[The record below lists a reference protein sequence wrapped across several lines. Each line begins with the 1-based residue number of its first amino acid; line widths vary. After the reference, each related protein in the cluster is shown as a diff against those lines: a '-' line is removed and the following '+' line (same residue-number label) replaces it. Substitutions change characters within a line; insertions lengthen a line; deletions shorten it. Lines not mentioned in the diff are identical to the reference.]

1 MSAVTP
7 GDESLSPPAL
17 EELKTLHSAAVYK
30 QGALAAHLTRNSH
43 GGVDFAYTP
52 EWVASGRAPVATT
65 LPVTAERVVTAAG
78 ALPPFFSGL
87 LPEGRRLGTLRRA
100 TKTSPD
106 DELTLLLAVGADTVG
121 DVRVVADGW
130 RDAPV
135 EPHLSVGDF
144 AQVRFADIRAELA
157 AEVDRV
163 GLPGVQDKVSA
174 RMINLPATA
183 AGANVL
189 LKLNP
194 PEFKYL
200 VDNEAFFLGAARLA
214 GIRTVDARVVHDAV
228 GEAGLVVT
236 RFDRAAHTQTGTSPG
251 TPTGARA
258 VEDGCQVLGRYP
270 SAKYA
275 VTTEEV
281 LGKLASLCEAP
292 VPAAAEYL
300 AQIVFAYLTG
310 NGDAHAKNLAIIQ
323 DRTGRWQPTPA
334 YDLPSSQPYGD
345 STLALSLDGRR
356 DGNISGAHFVAL
368 AEHLGVR
375 ARAAR
380 AIIGR
385 VASSADAWI
394 GGLDELPFDGG
405 TVHKLAR
412 VIRHRQELLR
422 QG

>member
-1 MSAVTP
+1 MSAVSA
-7 GDESLSPPAL
+7 GDESPRPPAL
-17 EELKTLHSAAVYK
+17 EDLKTLTRAEVFK
-30 QGALAAHLTRNSH
+30 QGTLAGHLIRNSH
-43 GGVDFAYTP
+43 GGVDFVYTQ
-52 EWVASGRAPVATT
+52 EWVDSGQAPVATT
-65 LPVTAERVVTAAG
+65 LPVTAEPVVTAAG

-87 LPEGRRLGTLRRA
+87 LPEGRRLSALRRA

-130 RDAPV
+130 QDTPV

-144 AQVRFADIRAELA
+144 SAVRFADIRQELT

-194 PEFKYL
+194 PEFKHL
-200 VDNEAFFLGAARLA
+200 IDNEAFFLNAARLA

-228 GEAGLVVT
+228 GEPGLVVT
-236 RFDRAAHTQTGTSPG
+236 RFDRAPG

-281 LGKLASLCEAP
+281 LGRLAALCEAP
-292 VPAAAEYL
+292 VPAAAELL
-300 AQIVFAYLTG
+300 AQVAFAYLTG
-310 NGDAHAKNLAIIQ
+310 NGDAHAKNFSIIQ
-323 DRTGRWQPTPA
+323 DQTGRWQPTPA

-345 STLALSLDGRR
+345 STLALSLNGRR

-375 ARAAR
+375 SRAAR

-385 VASSADAWI
+385 VADSADTWI
-394 GGLDELPFDGG
+394 DGLDALPFDGG
-405 TVHKLAR
+405 ILHKLAR

-422 QG
+422 QS

>member
-1 MSAVTP
+1 MSAAP
-7 GDESLSPPAL
+7 AGNEPPRPPAL
-17 EELKTLHSAAVYK
+17 EELKTLHNAEVFT
-30 QGALAAHLTRNSH
+30 QDALAGHLTRNSH
-43 GGVDFAYTP
+43 GGVDFAYTQ
-52 EWVASGRAPVATT
+52 EWVDSGRAPVATT
-65 LPVTAERVVTAAG
+65 LPVTAEPVVTAAG

-87 LPEGRRLGTLRRA
+87 LPEGRRLSALRRA

-106 DELTLLLAVGADTVG
+106 DELTLLLAVGSDTVG
-121 DVRVVADGW
+121 DVRVVAEGW
-130 RDAPV
+130 QDTPA
-135 EPHLSVGDF
+135 EPRLSIGDF
-144 AQVRFADIRAELA
+144 SEVRFAEIRQELTT
-157 AEVDRV
+157 EVDRV

-194 PEFKYL
+194 PEFRHL
-200 VDNEAFFLGAARLA
+200 IDNEAFFLNAARSA

-228 GEAGLVVT
+228 GEPGLVVT
-236 RFDRAAHTQTGTSPG
+236 RFDRTAG
-251 TPTGARA
+251 TPAGARA

-270 SAKYA
+270 AAKYA

-292 VPAAAEYL
+292 VPAAAEFL

-310 NGDAHAKNLAIIQ
+310 NGDAHAKNFSIIQ
-323 DRTGRWQPTPA
+323 DQTGRWQPSPA

-345 STLALSLDGRR
+345 STMALSINGRR

-368 AEHLGVR
+368 AERVGVR
-375 ARAAR
+375 DRAAR
-380 AIIGR
+380 TIIGR
-385 VASSADAWI
+385 VADSADTWI
-394 GGLDELPFDGG
+394 GGLDALPFDAGI
-405 TVHKLAR
+405 VRKLAR

>member
-1 MSAVTP
+1 MSAVSA
-7 GDESLSPPAL
+7 GDESPRPPAL
-17 EELKTLHSAAVYK
+17 EDLKTLHSAEVFK
-30 QGALAAHLTRNSH
+30 QGALAGHLIRNSH
-43 GGVDFAYTP
+43 GGVDFAYTQ

-65 LPVTAERVVTAAG
+65 LPVTAEPVVTAAG

-87 LPEGRRLGTLRRA
+87 LPEGRRLSTLRRA

-121 DVRVVADGW
+121 DVRVVAEGW
-130 RDAPV
+130 QDTPV

-144 AQVRFADIRAELA
+144 SAVRFADIRQQLTT
-157 AEVDRV
+157 EVDRV
-163 GLPGVQDKVSA
+163 ALPGVQDKVSA
-174 RMINLPATA
+174 RMIDLPAMA
-183 AGANVL
+183 AGASVL

-194 PEFKYL
+194 PEFKHL
-200 VDNEAFFLGAARLA
+200 IDNEAFFLKAARLA

-228 GEAGLVVT
+228 GEPGLVIT
-236 RFDRAAHTQTGTSPG
+236 RFDRAAHIPTGTTPG
-251 TPTGARA
+251 TSTGARA

-281 LGKLASLCEAP
+281 LGKLALLCEAP

-310 NGDAHAKNLAIIQ
+310 NGDAHAKNFSIIQ
-323 DRTGRWQPTPA
+323 DRTGRWQPAPA

-345 STLALSLDGRR
+345 STLALSIGGRR
-356 DGNISGAHFVAL
+356 DGNISGAQFVAL
-368 AEHLGVR
+368 AERLGVR
-375 ARAAR
+375 DRAAR

-385 VASSADAWI
+385 VADSADTWI
-394 GGLDELPFDGG
+394 AELDVLPFDGG
-405 TVHKLAR
+405 ILHKLAR

-422 QG
+422 QA

>member
-1 MSAVTP
+1 MSAAFA
-7 GDESLSPPAL
+7 GDEAPRPPAL
-17 EELKTLHSAAVYK
+17 EDLKTLHGAEVFK
-30 QGALAAHLTRNSH
+30 QGSLAGHLTRNSH
-43 GGVDFAYTP
+43 GGVDFAYTQ

-65 LPVTAERVVTAAG
+65 LPVTAEPVVTAAG

-87 LPEGRRLGTLRRA
+87 LPEGRRLTTLRRA

-121 DVRVVADGW
+121 DVRVIANGW
-130 RDAPV
+130 RDTPV

-144 AQVRFADIRAELA
+144 STVRFADIRQELTTA
-157 AEVDRV
+157 VDRS
-163 GLPGVQDKVSA
+163 GLAGVQDKVSA

-194 PEFKYL
+194 PELKHL

-228 GEAGLVVT
+228 GEPGLVVT
-236 RFDRAAHTQTGTSPG
+236 RFDRAAHTPTGLTLG
-251 TPTGARA
+251 TPSGARA
-258 VEDGCQVLGRYP
+258 VEDGCQVLAVYP

-292 VPAAAEYL
+292 VPAAAEFL
-300 AQIVFAYLTG
+300 AQIAFAYLTG
-310 NGDAHAKNLAIIQ
+310 NGDAHAKNFSIIQ
-323 DRTGRWQPTPA
+323 DQTGRWQPTPA

-345 STLALSLDGRR
+345 STLALSLNGRR

-375 ARAAR
+375 ARASR

-385 VASSADAWI
+385 VADSADAWI
-394 GGLDELPFDGG
+394 DGLDALPFDGG
-405 TVHKLAR
+405 VVRKLAR

>member
-1 MSAVTP
+1 MSAVSA
-7 GDESLSPPAL
+7 GDESPRPPAL
-17 EELKTLHSAAVYK
+17 EDLKTLHSAGVFK
-30 QGALAAHLTRNSH
+30 QGALAGHLIRNSH
-43 GGVDFAYTP
+43 GGVDFAYTQ
-52 EWVASGRAPVATT
+52 EWVDLGRAPVATT
-65 LPVTAERVVTAAG
+65 LPVTAEPVVTAAG

-87 LPEGRRLGTLRRA
+87 LPEGRRLSVLRRA

-130 RDAPV
+130 QDTPV

-144 AQVRFADIRAELA
+144 STVRFTDIRQELA
-157 AEVDRV
+157 TEVDRV

-194 PEFKYL
+194 PEFKHL
-200 VDNEAFFLGAARLA
+200 IDNEAFFLNAARLA

-228 GEAGLVVT
+228 GEPGLVVT
-236 RFDRAAHTQTGTSPG
+236 RFDRTAGTPLG
-251 TPTGARA
+251 TPTSARA

-292 VPAAAEYL
+292 VPAAAEFL
-300 AQIVFAYLTG
+300 AQIAFAYLTG
-310 NGDAHAKNLAIIQ
+310 NGDAHAKNFSIIQ
-323 DRTGRWQPTPA
+323 DQTGRWQPTPA

-345 STLALSLDGRR
+345 STLALSLHGRR

-385 VASSADAWI
+385 VADSADAWI
-394 GGLDELPFDGG
+394 GELDVLPFDGG
-405 TVHKLAR
+405 VVRKPAR

-422 QG
+422 QA

>member
-1 MSAVTP
+1 MSAVSA
-7 GDESLSPPAL
+7 GDESPRPPAL
-17 EELKTLHSAAVYK
+17 EDLKTLHSAEVFK
-30 QGALAAHLTRNSH
+30 QGALAGHLIRNSH
-43 GGVDFAYTP
+43 GGVDFAYTQ

-65 LPVTAERVVTAAG
+65 LPVTAEPVVTAAG

-87 LPEGRRLGTLRRA
+87 LPEGRRLSTLRRA

-121 DVRVVADGW
+121 DVRVVAEGW
-130 RDAPV
+130 QDTPV
-135 EPHLSVGDF
+135 EPRLSVGDF
-144 AQVRFADIRAELA
+144 SAVRFADIRQELTT
-157 AEVDRV
+157 EVDRV

-194 PEFKYL
+194 PEFKHL
-200 VDNEAFFLGAARLA
+200 IDNEAFFLNAARLA

-228 GEAGLVVT
+228 GEPGLVVT
-236 RFDRAAHTQTGTSPG
+236 RFDRTPG
-251 TPTGARA
+251 APTGARA

-310 NGDAHAKNLAIIQ
+310 NGDAHAKNFSIIQ
-323 DRTGRWQPTPA
+323 DQTGRWQSTPA

-345 STLALSLDGRR
+345 STLALSVNGRR

-375 ARAAR
+375 DRAAR

-385 VASSADAWI
+385 VADSADTWI
-394 GGLDELPFDGG
+394 GELDVLPFDGG
-405 TVHKLAR
+405 ILHKLAR

-422 QG
+422 QA